1 MMSLTTSI
9 THLGEQVGR
18 LVPAN
23 NSTLMCVTV
32 KSPLSDYGDPS
43 DLPEWCVAAAK
54 NKKTKLALCIRWMMV
69 FHEILPLTLVSLA
82 GFLRALTCGSAR
94 PVQSDHELLSV
105 AWPLSSRVGSNSS
118 ENFWINSFRWLL
130 VSVPRGRDCKAWRVR
145 RRCSR

>member
-1 MMSLTTSI
+1 MPLTTSI

-69 FHEILPLTLVSLA
+69 FHEILPLTLVSPSWLSEGPDVWLSA
-82 GFLRALTCGSAR
+82 TCSIGS
-94 PVQSDHELLSV
+94 
-105 AWPLSSRVGSNSS
+105 
-118 ENFWINSFRWLL
+118 
-130 VSVPRGRDCKAWRVR
+130 
-145 RRCSR
+145 